1 MNVAN
6 TPNHTRFRAPSCCAF
21 LIFAIGLTATAT
33 AQEPAAPFPQSEAFA
48 KVCSSC
54 HDAERILSNRR
65 TRTQWQ
71 EVIEKMVERGAEG
84 TDSDFTAV
92 EEYLVHHFGRV
103 NINKA
108 LPRDIAAVLDVS
120 AKDAEAI
127 VAFRKTNGD
136 FADFDALCKVPGI
149 DVEKLKAGRDGI
161 SF

>member
-1 MNVAN
+1 MNLTHTPCRIPRSAARACALLIVTLGVAGVASAQG
-6 TPNHTRFRAPSCCAF
+6 PAP
-21 LIFAIGLTATAT
+21 
-33 AQEPAAPFPQSEAFA
+33 EFPQSDAFL

-54 HDAERILSNRR
+54 HDAERVLSNRR

-71 EVIEKMVERGAEG
+71 EVIEKMIERGAEG

-92 EEYLVHHFGRV
+92 EEYLVHQFGRV

-108 LPRDIAAVLDVS
+108 LPRDIAAVLDLTP
-120 AKDAEAI
+120 KDAEAI

-136 FADFDALCKVPGI
+136 FADFDSLCKVPEI
-149 DVEKLKAGRDGI
+149 DVEKLKKGRDGI